1 MKRYSLLSLVLVL
14 ALAFSVP
21 VFAQD
26 EDPMAYFGDLT
37 PEEGATLTVSGW
49 GEESEQQIVRD
60 SIARFNELYPDITIN
75 YEPIPND
82 FQTAIKA
89 AVAGGTAPDVFYV
102 DADLFIN
109 LSPNGNLLPLND
121 YLEQAGVTVEDYP
134 APLMAQW
141 TAEDGTVYGIPKDF
155 NSLALFYLPE
165 LFDAAGVEYPTAEWT
180 WDDMQAAAAAIT
192 EATDAAGLCTPPD
205 VGRWPALILANGGQI
220 MNEDFSESL
229 VNSPEAIE
237 ATQFWYDL
245 YTSGAGAAPADIGM
259 TWCGEA
265 LGNKLTAMAYE
276 GGWLV
281 NYLNTQFPDVDW
293 AVSTLPT
300 TADGGQG
307 NLLFQ
312 NAWGANAA
320 TQYPNAAALLVL
332 FLTSPMNQQ
341 PIAETGF
348 ALPTHMSLLN
358 DSDFLAS
365 LDESSRVLLA
375 GVAGGQPF
383 FYGSKN
389 GEVIG
394 ELGTALNAI
403 FLGEKDV
410 ETALNEAVT
419 SINELVSE

>member
-1 MKRYSLLSLVLVL
+1 MKKYSLFSLVLIL
-14 ALAFSVP
+14 ALVALP
-21 VFAQD
+21 VSAQD
-26 EDPMAYFGDLT
+26 DDPAAYFGDLQ
-37 PEEGATLTVSGW
+37 PEEGAVLTVSGW

-60 SIARFNELYPDITIN
+60 SITRFNEIFPDVTIT

-89 AVAGGTAPDVFYV
+89 AIAGGTAPDVFYV

-109 LSPNGNLLPLND
+109 LSPNGELLALNEYMD
-121 YLEQAGVTVEDYP
+121 MAGVTAEDYP
-134 APLMAQW
+134 APLMQQW
-141 TAEDGTVYGIPKDF
+141 TAEDGTFYGIPKDF
-155 NSLALFYLPE
+155 NSLALFYIPE
-165 LFDAAGVEYPTAEWT
+165 LFDAAGVDYPTPEWT

-192 EATDAAGLCTPPD
+192 EAGDAAGLCTPPD
-205 VGRWPALILANGGQI
+205 VGRWPALVIANGGTI
-220 MNEDFSESL
+220 TNEDFSESTI
-229 VNSPEAIE
+229 NSPESVA

-259 TWCGEA
+259 SWCGEA

-281 NYLNTQFPDVDW
+281 NYLDTQFPDVEW
-293 AVSTLPT
+293 AVTTLPT
-300 TADGGQG
+300 TAEGGSG

-312 NAWGANAA
+312 NAWGAKAD
-320 TQYPNAAALLVL
+320 TPYPNAAAALVL
-332 FLTSPMNQQ
+332 FLTSPMNQV

-358 DSDFLAS
+358 DSDFLGS
-365 LDESSRVLLA
+365 LDESSRVILA

-383 FYGSKN
+383 FYGPKN
-389 GEVIG
+389 GQVIDEMG
-394 ELGTALNAI
+394 KALNAI

-410 ETALNEAVT
+410 ETALNDAT
-419 SINELVSE
+419 TTLNETLAAE